1 MNFIPESEEF
11 NEYTPSV
18 ELSTEQ
24 QVAFEKFKD
33 GENLFITGP
42 GGSGKSM
49 FIREIMKYS
58 QSLGKKIQICA
69 MTGCAAVLLECNA
82 KTIHSWSGLGL
93 ANGQDIDEMAEKVS
107 NNYMKRGNWITTDIL
122 VIDEVSMMSKKMF
135 ELLELTSR
143 LCRKRNISLPFGGI
157 QIIFS
162 GDFYQL
168 PPVGD
173 IDDEE
178 SCLFCFESEL
188 FDTIFENKIEFTKSF
203 RQKDDEI
210 YSKTLNQIRIGKL
223 TKSTVERLKSRVG
236 AVVPNDIDIEPTRIY
251 PTRLKVDHINNNA
264 LKCLSGDEK
273 LYNMKDIIVPFYEL
287 TKEQQKLRIPASLN
301 YEREFT
307 YLKNSINCPKKI
319 SLKIGAQVMCIVNID
334 TTNTIEPI
342 CNGSQGKIVDFNY
355 QTGFPIVKFLG
366 GFTKEIGLHT
376 WVSENYPSI
385 TIKQIPIVPAW
396 AMTIHKSQGTTLEI
410 AEVDVGG
417 DIFACGQTYVALS
430 RVKTL
435 NGLYL
440 KSFDPKKI
448 KINKKVKQFYE
459 SIKTN

>member
-1 MNFIPESEEF
+1 MLKQ
-11 NEYTPSV
+11 Y
-18 ELSTEQ
+18 
-24 QVAFEKFKD
+24 
-33 GENLFITGP
+33 
-42 GGSGKSM
+42 
-49 FIREIMKYS
+49 
-58 QSLGKKIQICA
+58 
-69 MTGCAAVLLECNA
+69 
-82 KTIHSWSGLGL
+82 IHGQDRL
-93 ANGQDIDEMAEKVS
+93 ATGQDIEEMAEKVAD
-107 NNYMKRGNWITTDIL
+107 NYMKRGNWITTDIL

-135 ELLELTSR
+135 ELLELTGR

-251 PTRLKVDHINNNA
+251 PTRLKVDQINNNA

-273 LYNMKDIIVPFYEL
+273 IYNMKDIIVPFYEL
-287 TKEQQKLRIPASLN
+287 TKEQQKIRIPASLN

-307 YLKNSINCPKKI
+307 LKK
-319 SLKIGAQVMCIVNID
+319 
-334 TTNTIEPI
+334 
-342 CNGSQGKIVDFNY
+342 
-355 QTGFPIVKFLG
+355 
-366 GFTKEIGLHT
+366 
-376 WVSENYPSI
+376 
-385 TIKQIPIVPAW
+385 
-396 AMTIHKSQGTTLEI
+396 
-410 AEVDVGG
+410 
-417 DIFACGQTYVALS
+417 
-430 RVKTL
+430 
-435 NGLYL
+435 
-440 KSFDPKKI
+440 
-448 KINKKVKQFYE
+448 
-459 SIKTN
+459 